1 MTEASSADV
10 APAATPRHAVRGLRA
25 IAALARTLTRSLA
38 ARAPDLREIAAQAAR
53 AAADRLAQ
61 LEGRRLSDLPHLLGA
76 YTPPQ
81 PSPRANHWPP
91 PRLQITAALT
101 GTVLTA
107 APPHAAGHRP
117 RVRTAL

>member
-1 MTEASSADV
+1 MTKASSADV
-10 APAATPRHAVRGLRA
+10 APAAALRHASRRIRGIRS
-25 IAALARTLTRSLA
+25 LARSLA
-38 ARAPDLREIAAQAAR
+38 AKVPDLREIAAQAAR

-76 YTPPQ
+76 YTPLLPA
-81 PSPRANHWPP
+81 PRANHWPP
-91 PRLQITAALT
+91 PRLQITDALT